1 MSPIATY
8 GMGIIFPT
16 MMNFREALIF
26 WQQKREVSLR
36 AIAEGAGVSYE
47 QLKKVKQ
54 IDTRA
59 TNFDDGVKVAHFFRL
74 TTEEF
79 LAGEAASSPDALVR
93 ALEAL
98 SPQAREVLENA
109 AYAQLA
115 SEQEKSGRSKV
126 ADRLPRE

>member
-1 MSPIATY
+1 MS
-8 GMGIIFPT
+8 
-16 MMNFREALIF
+16 
-26 WQQKREVSLR
+26 

-54 IDTRA
+54 IETRV

-74 TTEEF
+74 TAEEF
-79 LAGEAASSPDALVR
+79 LAGEEASSPDALIR

-115 SEQEKSGRSKV
+115 SERKNAGRSSA